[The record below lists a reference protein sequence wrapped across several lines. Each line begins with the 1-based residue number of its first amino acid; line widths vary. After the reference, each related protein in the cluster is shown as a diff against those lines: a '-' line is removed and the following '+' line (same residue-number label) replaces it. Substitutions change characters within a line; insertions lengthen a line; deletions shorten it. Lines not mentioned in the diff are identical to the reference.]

1 MVKPKG
7 EREVRTP
14 NNVQNDASIA
24 VQQLKNAADMTLSYE
39 IKSTSS
45 ASRAG
50 QQEDQHSRNV
60 TKCPSEQNHS
70 ASHNHTNITELPVE
84 LLSRIFEEVDIV
96 NGGGRLGLSMA
107 PLAATCRK
115 FSDVG
120 FGIYLA
126 KCHEHCVR
134 GQMIPPTYRDTE
146 KLIWDLYL
154 NKAFGEEHR

>member
-1 MVKPKG
+1 MVKPEG

-60 TKCPSEQNHS
+60 TKCPSE
-70 ASHNHTNITELPVE
+70 
-84 LLSRIFEEVDIV
+84 
-96 NGGGRLGLSMA
+96 
-107 PLAATCRK
+107 
-115 FSDVG
+115 
-120 FGIYLA
+120 
-126 KCHEHCVR
+126 
-134 GQMIPPTYRDTE
+134 
-146 KLIWDLYL
+146 
-154 NKAFGEEHR
+154 